1 MAVTVAVRGTVLV
14 VGSVGVV
21 GPGSVPAPV
30 LATRSG
36 AVPAT
41 FSRAMATAG
50 VAARPAIVTVTG
62 TMPVPMAGAVSR
74 AGVVIVPA
82 ACPGGR
88 TSPATGHGK
97 GAELTGLGPLGSVPG
112 AWALAARAR
121 SAALARSRSGR
132 VAAIDP
138 LTGPVSGTATR
149 SGRSAGVAARSCS
162 GSGRTTGSTGAVAQP
177 ESALRTGVVAIS
189 AARPGGAPGT
199 ASARW
204 LGGRVRGSL
213 RRGHRP
219 IIARTTG
226 ALCSPRPN

>member
-14 VGSVGVV
+14 VGPVGVV
-21 GPGSVPAPV
+21 GPGSVPAAM
-30 LATRSG
+30 LATRSCP
-36 AVPAT
+36 VPAT
-41 FSRAMATAG
+41 LSGVMDTTG
-50 VAARPAIVTVTG
+50 VAARPATVTVTG
-62 TMPVPMAGAVSR
+62 TMPVPRAGAVSR
-74 AGVVIVPA
+74 AGAVIVPT
-82 ACPGGR
+82 ACPGAK

-97 GAELTGLGPLGSVPG
+97 RAELTGPGPLSSVPG

-121 SAALARSRSGR
+121 SAALTRPRSGP

-138 LTGPVSGTATR
+138 LTGPVSGTGTR
-149 SGRSAGVAARSCS
+149 SGRSAGAAARSGS
-162 GSGRTTGSTGAVAQP
+162 GSGRTTGSAGAVAQP
-177 ESALRTGVVAIS
+177 EPALRAGVVAIS